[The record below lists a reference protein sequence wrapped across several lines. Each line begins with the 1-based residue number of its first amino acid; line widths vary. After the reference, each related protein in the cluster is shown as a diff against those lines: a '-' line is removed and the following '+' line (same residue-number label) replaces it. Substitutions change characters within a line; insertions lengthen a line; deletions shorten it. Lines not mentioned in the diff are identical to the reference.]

1 MVLLIWC
8 KLFGVIDIV
17 NNVLVCD
24 LVSEMVSEIVVSDL
38 VSFLVSDFVSFLV
51 SDVISFL
58 LCDLISFVV
67 NIIVHQ
73 IGVLICLNS
82 YITCL
87 KKYWVAYFGVVD
99 SVNYGLVYEK

>member
-24 LVSEMVSEIVVSDL
+24 LVSEMVSDLVSEIVVSDL
-38 VSFLVSDFVSFLV
+38 ISFLMSNFVSFLV
-51 SDVISFL
+51 SDVVSFL
-58 LCDLISFVV
+58 LCDLVSFVV

-73 IGVLICLNS
+73 IGVLICLNL

-87 KKYWVAYFGVVD
+87 R
-99 SVNYGLVYEK
+99 NIELHILV